1 MGLSEQLREGAQL
14 IREIIP
20 FTGEV
25 LESASFGS
33 TYVILG
39 IELNEPCRIRF
50 YDNEESANDSIEYT
64 RSFGE
69 STVSTDIALIADIS
83 VSQAGKYTLDPVLY
97 GASEDT
103 DNYYTYFTISDTTEE
118 ITGSLSVYKLDDVNI
133 QADIEN
139 DFYKVSNRR
148 QLEFIGN
155 KNTLTSV
162 SDGAPRTY
170 LMLDA
175 ISDTDCRLRI
185 YGKLETLNDV
195 AEQSRSFS
203 EAVMTPDLILL
214 ADMELV
220 SGSITK
226 FYPKIIGANL
236 QTLPVNLE
244 TIRISRRAINSLSEI
259 YYRLEPESSIVN
271 MNIFSLE
278 D

>member
-1 MGLSEQLREGAQL
+1 
-14 IREIIP
+14 
-20 FTGEV
+20 
-25 LESASFGS
+25 
-33 TYVILG
+33 
-39 IELNEPCRIRF
+39 
-50 YDNEESANDSIEYT
+50 
-64 RSFGE
+64 
-69 STVSTDIALIADIS
+69 
-83 VSQAGKYTLDPVLY
+83 VLY

-103 DNYYTYFTISDTTEE
+103 DNYYTYFTISDTAEE
-118 ITGSLSVYKLDDVNI
+118 ITGSLTVYKLEDVNI

-185 YGKLETLNDV
+185 YGKLESLNDL
-195 AEQSRSFS
+195 AEQNRSFS
-203 EAVMTPDLILL
+203 EAIMNPDTILL

-236 QTLPVNLE
+236 QTLPTNLE
-244 TIRISRRAINSLSEI
+244 TIRISRRAINSVSEI